1 MYHWITLKSQLV
13 YMCNLELQPWAW
25 QKNPVEIAAKIT
37 SKTAW
42 VNGPSGKCMT
52 LSLLTFLQ
60 LCSFRICWTSVHL
73 CMQRNHRRT
82 SIVLLAHLQGYVTSG
97 SCSCYFSVLSV
108 FSLMSLPL
116 RNQTPLV
123 SSAKSVF
130 MVGYNDC
137 IISFFDYLSEM
148 LVFFNCTVLGC
159 PPVNFGMY
167 M

>member
-1 MYHWITLKSQLV
+1 MT
-13 YMCNLELQPWAW
+13 
-25 QKNPVEIAAKIT
+25 KNPVEIAAQIT
-37 SKTAW
+37 PKTAC
-42 VNGPSGKCMT
+42 VNGPSGK

-108 FSLMSLPL
+108 FCLMSLPL

-123 SSAKSVF
+123 SSAESVF

-137 IISFFDYLSEM
+137 IMSFFDYLSEM
-148 LVFFNCTVLGC
+148 LVFFSCTMLGC
-159 PPVNFGMY
+159 SPGNFGMY